1 MALANKYRPTKFSE
15 VIGQEAA
22 VVALKNII
30 KIKTSTMDIFLLAH
44 VESVKQL

>member
-1 MALANKYRPTKFSE
+1 MALANKYRPSKFSE

-30 KIKTSTMDIFLLAH
+30 KKPCIVFKYSICKDVL
-44 VESVKQL
+44 